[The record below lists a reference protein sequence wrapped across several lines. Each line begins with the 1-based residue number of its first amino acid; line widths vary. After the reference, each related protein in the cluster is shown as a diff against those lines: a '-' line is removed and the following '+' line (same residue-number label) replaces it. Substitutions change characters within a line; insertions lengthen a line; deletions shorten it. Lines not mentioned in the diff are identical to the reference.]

1 MSCKS
6 KGIKNENNISSTD
19 LSQRVPEEEVKMKSL
34 YLSKSAHELK
44 NIFITISSVFQNFK
58 LFPNASKAE
67 REQFRL
73 INSLCNFGLNLILD
87 INTTHILDY
96 TKVNNSIDKQ
106 SAKNTEEFNLI
117 EVLDF
122 CLKIFQARQRFDN
135 QSSNIN
141 VNIYSDYQIPPE
153 TKIKSINDIRLKQVI
168 INILSNA
175 YKFTKKGEIKLS
187 CFFTTKNKIR
197 ISISDTGTGI
207 SPDEMQK
214 LFHPFQ
220 VVESNQKM
228 NYYGSGLGLCIV
240 KDILEAFHSQI
251 RYKSQIGKGTEF
263 WFDLENLIEV
273 NETIIDQ
280 NAFITD
286 SLLKMMNDI
295 NSGLKDNEPL
305 NKDINCFNEE
315 EDDDDDFSPISKLS
329 NVGNGHD
336 NKLSNTIFKPRKLE
350 LPPEKKVVYS
360 KTSNQLSYIKKM
372 TNLAPTEQKYLQSYD
387 GLTNPIKVTRS
398 LSQSENMNCLHN
410 SIFYKKPSK
419 KYNIFICD
427 DERQQALSTQNLIK
441 RYFKNKSSS
450 DSIPDIFIL
459 PDGIQ
464 CLFQTYQFFLQ
475 DNNVNLIL
483 MDQNMPFLK
492 GNVVCSLIKSIKD
505 FEKTAIY
512 LITSD
517 DKSNICKEAN
527 GIFSK
532 PLNNEKIEEI
542 LHQQFFE

>member
-19 LSQRVPEEEVKMKSL
+19 LSQRVPEEEMKMKSL

-44 NIFITISSVFQNFK
+44 NIFITISSVLQNTE
-58 LFPNASKAE
+58 LFPTASKAE
-67 REQFRL
+67 KEQFRL

-96 TKVNNSIDKQ
+96 TKVNKSNDKQ
-106 SAKNTEEFNLI
+106 STKNTDEFNLI
-117 EVLDF
+117 EILDF

-135 QSSNIN
+135 QGSKIN
-141 VNIYSDYQIPPE
+141 VNIYSDYQIPPG
-153 TKIKSINDIRLKQVI
+153 TKIKSINEIRLKQVI

-207 SPDEMQK
+207 SPDEMEK

-240 KDILEAFHSQI
+240 KDILEAFHTQI

-263 WFDLENLIEV
+263 WFDLENLIED
-273 NETIIDQ
+273 NNTIIDQ
-280 NAFITD
+280 TVFITD
-286 SLLKMMNDI
+286 SLLKMMHEI

-305 NKDINCFNEE
+305 QKEMNYFEDLE
-315 EDDDDDFSPISKLS
+315 EDDDFTPISELS
-329 NVGNGHD
+329 NMSFFND
-336 NKLSNTIFKPRKLE
+336 NKLSNTVFKQRKLQ
-350 LPPEKKVVYS
+350 LPPQKKVVYS
-360 KTSNQLSYIKKM
+360 KTTNQLNYIKKM
-372 TNLAPTEQKYLQSYD
+372 ANYPPKEQRYLQSYD
-387 GLTNPIKVTRS
+387 GLISGIKVTRS
-398 LSQSENMNCLHN
+398 LSQSENINCLHN
-410 SIFYKKPSK
+410 SSFYKKPTK

-427 DERQQALSTQNLIK
+427 DDKIQAYSTQNLLLK
-441 RYFKNKSSS
+441 YFKNKTTS
-450 DSIPDIFIL
+450 PDIFIL
-459 PDGIQ
+459 LDGIQ
-464 CLFQTYQFFLQ
+464 CLFQTYKFFLE

-483 MDQNMPFLK
+483 MDQNMPYIK

-512 LITSD
+512 IITSD
-517 DKSNICKEAN
+517 DNSNICKDAN

-532 PLNNEKIEEI
+532 PLNMEKIQDI